1 MTWFFIEERKIGV
14 IFSNACCFVASGNV
28 EDESREVFNILSAFQ
43 CLLEGSARPK
53 ERLIPIDHEDYARL
67 CWP

>member
-1 MTWFFIEERKIGV
+1 V
-14 IFSNACCFVASGNV
+14 ILSNACCFVASGNV

-43 CLLEGSARPK
+43 CLLGGSARPK

-67 CWP
+67 C

>member
-1 MTWFFIEERKIGV
+1 MIL
-14 IFSNACCFVASGNV
+14 SNACCFVASGNV
-28 EDESREVFNILSAFQ
+28 GDGSPEVFNILSAFQ
-43 CLLEGSARPK
+43 CLLGGSARPK